1 MFSKLKNNKG
11 YIDITLI
18 FVSLIVSI
26 YTIIA
31 FQEPIFKQIYVIYL
45 SHQVVVMVE
54 EDGGISSQTYD
65 YISELTNSLGLSD
78 CNPSFRFSGQISSN
92 NNIQLRD
99 KFNFHYEIDVPITVA
114 APLILEAY
122 TIDFTLKYDLGGK
135 SQVYFR
141 PGEY

>member
-1 MFSKLKNNKG
+1 MFSKVKNQKG
-11 YIDITLI
+11 YINVMLI
-18 FVSLIVSI
+18 FVSVIVSI
-26 YTIIA
+26 YTMIA
-31 FQEPIFKQIYVIYL
+31 FQEPIFKYVYVTYL

-54 EDGGISSQTYD
+54 GDGGISSLTYD

-78 CNPSFRFSGQISSN
+78 NNPRFRFSGQISSN